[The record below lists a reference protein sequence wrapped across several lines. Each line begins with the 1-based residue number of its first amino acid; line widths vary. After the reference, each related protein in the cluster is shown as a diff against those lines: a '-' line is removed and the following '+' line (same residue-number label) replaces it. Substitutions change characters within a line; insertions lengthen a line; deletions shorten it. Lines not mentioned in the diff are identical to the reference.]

1 MLRSRTESVPSGVR
15 IIAYFSF
22 VAGFWFIS
30 QGISILASSSL
41 DAIVMIVDG
50 IINISIGVGF
60 TFAAKWSWTLR
71 VILSI
76 VLLIEATL
84 TLLFLISE
92 GTFAIPEYSE
102 DSVFSIGALIF
113 NPLILY
119 YLYRPHVKAYFGK
132 VTSME
137 YLR

>member
-1 MLRSRTESVPSGVR
+1 
-15 IIAYFSF
+15 
-22 VAGFWFIS
+22 
-30 QGISILASSSL
+30 
-41 DAIVMIVDG
+41 MIVDG
-50 IINISIGVGF
+50 ITNISIGVGF

>member
-1 MLRSRTESVPSGVR
+1 MLRSKTESAPSGVR

-30 QGISILASSSL
+30 QSISLFASSSL
-41 DAIVMIVDG
+41 DSTVMMIDG
-50 IINISIGVGF
+50 VVNMSIGVGLC
-60 TFAAKWSWTLR
+60 FAAKWAWTVR

-76 VLLIEATL
+76 VLLIEASL
-84 TLLFLISE
+84 TLLFLIND
-92 GTFAIPEYSE
+92 GTFALPEYSE

-132 VTSME
+132 ITKVE
-137 YLR
+137 YFQ